1 MYFLN
6 TNLPE
11 ERVKILLPGKE
22 LCKLPG
28 DGQNVFKRSNI
39 NRYIERP
46 SATLCNG
53 KYSVLNNF
61 CYAEFLA
68 YYPLGNKS
76 NKTCEYQ
83 PEELDDNVIEN
94 NHEECSYPPKIKL
107 MILGETMRY
116 RKVRRIL

>member
-22 LCKLPG
+22 ICKLPG

-61 CYAEFLA
+61 SYAEFLP
-68 YYPLGNKS
+68 YHPLGNKS
-76 NKTCEYQ
+76 NKGCEYQ
-83 PEELDDNVIEN
+83 SDELGDNVIE
-94 NHEECSYPPKIKL
+94 K
-107 MILGETMRY
+107 
-116 RKVRRIL
+116 